1 LDGRLGIEKD
11 IMIKR
16 ALAIGLLVWILG
28 FAWFALL
35 LPQPITDAKTDAV
48 VVLTGGANR
57 IDRGL
62 EILQKKKA
70 MRLLISGVDRDVRPA
85 ELAVQYP
92 GHDRWFDC
100 CVDLGFEAVDTRSNA
115 LETARWAAK
124 NKLKSLRLV
133 THDWHMRRA
142 RLELDKAMPNDIK
155 IISDAVA
162 TRPTLKIL
170 FTEYNKYWL
179 RWIAAML
186 GI

>member
-1 LDGRLGIEKD
+1 
-11 IMIKR
+11 MIKR
-16 ALAIGLLVWILG
+16 VLAIGLLAWILG

-35 LPQPITDAKTDAV
+35 LPQPARVTQTDAV

-62 EILQKKKA
+62 EILAKRKA
-70 MRLLISGVDRDVRPA
+70 MRLLISGVDRDVRPV

-92 GHDRWFDC
+92 GYSRWFAC
-100 CVDLGFEAVDTRSNA
+100 CIDLGFEAIDTRSNA
-115 LETARWAAK
+115 LETARWVAK
-124 NKLKSLRLV
+124 YKLKSVRLV

-142 RLELDKAMPNDIK
+142 RLELDKALPNDVK
-155 IISDAVA
+155 ITSDAVL
-162 TRPTLKIL
+162 TRPTLKVL

-179 RWIAAML
+179 RYIAALL